1 MSQRKVNI
9 LLPLVLASILALGMF
24 LGTKM
29 NPSSTP
35 TVPTKSIFN
44 FSLSKYEKI
53 KRVLDII
60 DGNYVDT
67 VNVSKLEEEGIYA
80 ILKELDPHSAY
91 YTAEQLTRSNEDL
104 QGNFEGVGIEFY
116 ILEDTILVVTAIP
129 GGPSDD
135 LGIMSGDKIIKIEQ
149 DTVAGSGIKNSDVIK
164 SLRGPKGTEVNV
176 SIMRS
181 GKPKLI
187 EFAIKRG
194 KIPLNSMDVVYMV
207 DENTGYMKFNKF
219 SATTQREMIKGLD
232 SLNSLGMKDLILDLR
247 GNPGGYLTAA
257 IAMVDELLDGRR
269 LAVYTEGRARS
280 KKEYFTSQKGRFEV
294 GNVVVLIDEGSASA
308 SEIVSGAI
316 QDWDRGTVIG
326 RRSFGK
332 GLVQEPVQ
340 FSDGS
345 ALRLTVSR
353 YYTPT
358 GRSIQKPYEEGTDA
372 YRKEVGAR
380 YKDGELQGD
389 TDFEFADSLKFTTP
403 GGKTVYGGGGIMPD
417 IYVPIDTNGFTDYL
431 TQISAKGVIQK
442 FVHQY
447 ANSNEKKLKKFESA
461 DDFVKNFEFTDKEM
475 SDFKKRAEKEGVEFN
490 AKQYAESKDI
500 IEVRLKALVA
510 RRVYRN
516 EGYFRVIHTVD
527 NTFVEAV
534 NYLNNT
540 SQAKD

>member
-257 IAMVDELLDGRR
+257 IA
-269 LAVYTEGRARS
+269 
-280 KKEYFTSQKGRFEV
+280 
-294 GNVVVLIDEGSASA
+294 
-308 SEIVSGAI
+308 
-316 QDWDRGTVIG
+316 
-326 RRSFGK
+326 
-332 GLVQEPVQ
+332 
-340 FSDGS
+340 
-345 ALRLTVSR
+345 
-353 YYTPT
+353 
-358 GRSIQKPYEEGTDA
+358 
-372 YRKEVGAR
+372 
-380 YKDGELQGD
+380 
-389 TDFEFADSLKFTTP
+389 
-403 GGKTVYGGGGIMPD
+403 
-417 IYVPIDTNGFTDYL
+417 
-431 TQISAKGVIQK
+431 
-442 FVHQY
+442 
-447 ANSNEKKLKKFESA
+447 
-461 DDFVKNFEFTDKEM
+461 
-475 SDFKKRAEKEGVEFN
+475 
-490 AKQYAESKDI
+490 
-500 IEVRLKALVA
+500 
-510 RRVYRN
+510 
-516 EGYFRVIHTVD
+516 
-527 NTFVEAV
+527 
-534 NYLNNT
+534 
-540 SQAKD
+540 